1 MFTDP
6 TLARRPGKLTG
17 WLVKGAAVLV
27 VVLVAVVAFKSGGDA
42 KPTGTSTSAKSFEL
56 PSLDGKQTVRLEDF
70 RGKPTVVNLYA
81 SWCDVCDLEMPDYAK
96 ASKQL
101 KGKVNFIGVAS
112 METGDPKLMPQR
124 YGVTSWPLARDVGG
138 SNGSGLHD
146 EYAKGFGLPITAFYD
161 ADGVLLRVH
170 RGGLVGIDL
179 TDSLNELYKI
189 DIKI

>member
-1 MFTDP
+1 MFSDP
-6 TLARRPGKLTG
+6 TLGPAQSKLTG

-27 VVLVAVVAFKSGGDA
+27 LVLVAVLAFKSADA
-42 KPTGTSTSAKSFEL
+42 KPTGTSTSAKSFAL
-56 PSLDGKQTVRLEDF
+56 PSLDKKETVRLEDY

-96 ASKQL
+96 AAKQL

-112 METGDPKLMPQR
+112 METGDPNLMPQR
-124 YGVTSWPLARDVGG
+124 HGITGWPLARDVGG

-161 ADGVLLRVH
+161 ADGTLLRVH
-170 RGGLVGIDL
+170 KGGLVGVDL
-179 TDSLNELYKI
+179 TDSLNEVYKI
-189 DIKI
+189 DIRL

>member
-6 TLARRPGKLTG
+6 TLTRSTSPVVG

-27 VVLVAVVAFKSGGDA
+27 VVLVAVVAFKGGGDA
-42 KPTGTSTSAKSFEL
+42 KATGMSTSAKSFAL
-56 PSLDGKQTVRLEDF
+56 PSLKGKDTVRLADF

-81 SWCDVCDLEMPDYAK
+81 SWCDICDLEMPDYAK

-101 KGKVNFIGVAS
+101 KGKVTFIGVAS
-112 METGDPKLMPQR
+112 METGDPMLMPQR

-146 EYAKGFGLPITAFYD
+146 EYAKGAGLPITAFYD
-161 ADGVLLRVH
+161 ADGTLLRVH